1 MPINAWIAVAVTLG
15 CLVTLATTQFGTDL
29 VMMAGLTVLMLARI
43 ISPQDALSGFANE
56 SLLAIGALYV
66 LAAGLRET
74 GALNLLIKNIFGRP
88 RSATEAQARMML
100 PVAFMGAF
108 MNSTPLVATFLPYVS
123 DWARQCRISPSKL
136 MIPLSYAAIFG
147 GTCTLIGTSTN
158 LVVNGLLTQQAHL
171 PGMGFFQLAWIG
183 VPCAVIGITYV
194 LVVGRWLLPER
205 IPVFSQSQDA
215 REYTIEMMVA
225 MGSPLEGQTVQA
237 AGLRHLPGL
246 YLVEIERRGGEVIP
260 AAGPDEKLRGGDRL
274 VFAGVTESVADLQ
287 RIKGL
292 TPATDQVFKL
302 DAPRTAR
309 MLIEAV
315 VAPHCPV
322 VGKTI
327 REGQFRTV
335 YKAVVIAVARNG
347 RRIEGKIGDIVLR
360 EGDTLLLETDRDF
373 PTRHRNSRDFLLLHS
388 LEGAVVPRYDKSW
401 IAWGILLGLV
411 LVKGFNLLPLASIAF
426 LCAGLMIATRCC
438 SIAAARRSVNYEVLI
453 AIAAAFGIG
462 KALEVSGAATAIAH
476 GLVTLAHNDPFWLL
490 AAIYGGTMLLTEV
503 VTHNAAAVIVF
514 PIAFA
519 TTQSLG
525 LNFTPFVMAITMAA
539 SASFATP
546 IGYATNLMVYGPGG
560 YRFSDFLRFG
570 IPLNLM
576 MWAVTVTIIP
586 RVWPLVAA

>member
-1 MPINAWIAVAVTLG
+1 MSINAWISLAVTLV

-29 VMMAGLTVLMLARI
+29 VMMGGLTALMLARVVG
-43 ISPQDALSGFANE
+43 PQDALSGFANE
-56 SLLAIGALYV
+56 SLISIGALYV
-66 LAAGLRET
+66 VAAGLRET
-74 GALNLLIKNIFGRP
+74 GALNQVVGRIFGRP
-88 RSATEAQARMML
+88 KSPTEAQARMML

-183 VPCAVIGITYV
+183 VPCALIGIVYV
-194 LVVGRWLLPER
+194 LYVGRWLLPER
-205 IPVFSQSQDA
+205 IPVFSQAHDA

-225 MGSPLEGQTVQA
+225 RGSNLEGQTIAA
-237 AGLRHLPGL
+237 AGLRGLPGL
-246 YLVEIERRGGEVIP
+246 YLVEIEREGEVIP
-260 AAGPDEKLRGGDRL
+260 AAGPEEKLKGGDRL
-274 VFAGVTESVADLQ
+274 VFAGVTESVVDLQ

-315 VAPHCPV
+315 VAPNCPL

-335 YKAVVIAVARNG
+335 YKAVVIAVARHG
-347 RRIEGKIGDIVLR
+347 KRIEGKIGDIALR

-373 PTRHRNSRDFLLLHS
+373 PARHRNSRDFLLLHS
-388 LEGAVVPRYDKSW
+388 LEGAVVPRYDRSW
-401 IAWGILLGLV
+401 IAWSILLGLI
-411 LVKGFNLLPLASIAF
+411 LVKGFDLLPLSTTAF
-426 LCAGLMIATRCC
+426 LAAGLMIGTRCC
-438 SIAAARRSVNYEVLI
+438 SIATARRSVNYEVLI
-453 AIAAAFGIG
+453 AIGAAFGIG
-462 KALEVSGAATAIAH
+462 KGLEVSGAAATIAH
-476 GLVTLAHNDPFWLL
+476 GLLALAHNDPFWLL

-514 PIAFA
+514 PIALA
-519 TTQSLG
+519 TTQALG

-576 MWAVTVTIIP
+576 MWAVTVSIIP
-586 RVWPLVAA
+586 RVWAFH

>member
-29 VMMAGLTVLMLARI
+29 VMMAGLTVLMLAGI
-43 ISPQDALSGFANE
+43 IRPQDALSGFANE

-74 GALNLLIKNIFGRP
+74 GALNLVIRHIFGRP

-123 DWARQCRISPSKL
+123 DWARQSRISPSKL

-158 LVVNGLLTQQAHL
+158 LVVNGMLTEQAHL

-183 VPCAVIGITYV
+183 VPCALIGITYV
-194 LVVGRWLLPER
+194 LTVGRWLLPER
-205 IPVFSQSQDA
+205 IPVFAQSQDA

-225 MGSPLEGQTVQA
+225 MHSPLEGQTVQA

-246 YLVEIERRGGEVIP
+246 YLVEIERVGQVIP
-260 AAGPDEKLRGGDRL
+260 AAGPNEILRGGDRL

-315 VAPHCPV
+315 VAPNCPV

-373 PTRHRNSRDFLLLHS
+373 PARHRNSRDFLLLHS

-401 IAWGILLGLV
+401 IAWAILLSLV
-411 LVKGFNLLPLASIAF
+411 LVKGFNLLPLSTIAF

-462 KALEVSGAATAIAH
+462 KALEVSGAAAAIAH
-476 GLVTLAHNDPFWLL
+476 GLVALAHNDPFWLL
-490 AAIYGGTMLLTEV
+490 VAIYGGTMLLTEV

-519 TTQSLG
+519 TTQTLG

-570 IPLNLM
+570 VPLNLM

-586 RVWPLVAA
+586 HVWGFH

>member
-15 CLVTLATTQFGTDL
+15 CVVTLATTQFGTDL
-29 VMMAGLTVLMLARI
+29 VMMAGLTVLMLVGIVR
-43 ISPQDALSGFANE
+43 PQDALSGFSNE

-74 GALNLLIKNIFGRP
+74 GALNLVIRHIFGRP
-88 RSATEAQARMML
+88 RSPTEAQVRMML

-171 PGMGFFQLAWIG
+171 PGLGFFQLAWIG
-183 VPCAVIGITYV
+183 VPCAFIGITYV
-194 LVVGRWLLPER
+194 LTVGRWLLPER

-225 MGSPLEGQTVQA
+225 MHSPLEGKTVQA

-246 YLVEIERRGGEVIP
+246 YLVEIERAGEVIP
-260 AAGPDEKLRGGDRL
+260 AAGPNEVLRGGDRL

-315 VAPHCPV
+315 VAPNCPV

-373 PTRHRNSRDFLLLHS
+373 PARHRNSRDFLLLHS

-401 IAWGILLGLV
+401 IAWAILLGLV
-411 LVKGFNLLPLASIAF
+411 LVKGFNLLPLSTIAF

-438 SIAAARRSVNYEVLI
+438 SITAARRSVNYEVLI
-453 AIAAAFGIG
+453 AIGAAFGIG
-462 KALEVSGAATAIAH
+462 KALEVSGAAAAIAQ
-476 GLVTLAHNDPFWLL
+476 GLVALAHNDPFWLL
-490 AAIYGGTMLLTEV
+490 VAIYGGTMLLTEV

-514 PIAFA
+514 PIALA
-519 TTQSLG
+519 TTTSLG

-570 IPLNLM
+570 VPLNLL
-576 MWAVTVTIIP
+576 MWMATVIIIP
-586 RVWPLVAA
+586 RVWPLVG

>member
-29 VMMAGLTVLMLARI
+29 VMMAGLTLMMLAKVI
-43 ISPQDALSGFANE
+43 APQDALSGFANE
-56 SLLAIGALYV
+56 SLLSIGALYV

-74 GALNLLIKNIFGRP
+74 GALNQVVGRIFGRP
-88 RSATEAQARMML
+88 ASPTEAQARMML

-123 DWARQCRISPSKL
+123 DWARQCRLSPSKL

-158 LVVNGLLTQQAHL
+158 LVVNGMLTQQAHL

-215 REYTIEMMVA
+215 REYTIEMLVA
-225 MGSPLEGQTVQA
+225 MDSPLEGQTVQA

-246 YLVEIERRGGEVIP
+246 YLVEIERGGEVIP
-260 AAGPDEKLRGGDRL
+260 AAGPEEKLKGGDRL

-315 VAPHCPV
+315 VAPQCSI

-335 YKAVVIAVARNG
+335 YKAVIIAVARNG

-411 LVKGFNLLPLASIAF
+411 LAKGFNLLPLSTAAF
-426 LCAGLMIATRCC
+426 LAAGLMIATRCC

-453 AIAAAFGIG
+453 AIGAAFGIG
-462 KALEVSGAATAIAH
+462 KALEVSGAAGAVAH
-476 GLVTLAHNDPFWLL
+476 GLVALAHNDPFLL
-490 AAIYGGTMLLTEV
+490 LVTIYGGTMLLTEV

-514 PIAFA
+514 PIALA
-519 TTQSLG
+519 TTTSLG

-570 IPLNLM
+570 VPLNLM

-586 RVWPLVAA
+586 HVWPLVAA

>member
-1 MPINAWIAVAVTLG
+1 MAFNAWIAVTVTLG
-15 CLVTLATTQFGTDL
+15 CLAALALTQVGTDL
-29 VMMAGLTVLMLARI
+29 VMVAGLTALMLAKVI
-43 ISPQDALSGFANE
+43 GPQDALNGFANE
-56 SLLAIGALYV
+56 SLLSIGALYV
-66 LAAGLRET
+66 VAAGLRET
-74 GALNLLIKNIFGRP
+74 GALNQVVGKVFGRP
-88 RSATEAQARMML
+88 RSATVAQARMML

-108 MNSTPLVATFLPYVS
+108 MNSTPLVAAFLPYVS

-158 LVVNGLLTQQAHL
+158 LVVNGLLTGQAHL
-171 PGMGFFQLAWIG
+171 PGMGFFQLAWVG
-183 VPCAVIGITYV
+183 VPCALIGLAYV
-194 LVVGRWLLPER
+194 LYFGRWLLPER
-205 IPVFSQSQDA
+205 VPVFAQSQDA

-225 MGSPLEGQTVQA
+225 QHGPLVGHTVQA

-246 YLVEIERRGGEVIP
+246 YLIEIERGGEVIP
-260 AAGPDEKLRGGDRL
+260 AAGPNEVLKGGDRL
-274 VFAGVTESVADLQ
+274 VFAGVTESVLDLQ

-292 TPATDQVFKL
+292 SPATDQVFKL
-302 DAPRTAR
+302 DGPRTAR
-309 MLIEAV
+309 NLIEAV
-315 VAPHCPV
+315 VAQSSPM
-322 VGKTI
+322 VGKSI

-347 RRIEGKIGDIVLR
+347 RRIEGKIGDIELR
-360 EGDTLLLETDRDF
+360 AGDTLLLETDREF
-373 PTRHRNSRDFLLLHS
+373 PLRHRNSRDFLLLHT
-388 LEGAVVPRYDKSW
+388 LEGAAVPRHDRAFL
-401 IAWGILLGLV
+401 AWAILLGLV
-411 LVKGFNLLPLASIAF
+411 FAKGFNLLPLSTAAF
-426 LCAGLMIATRCC
+426 CAAGLMIATRC
-438 SIAAARRSVNYEVLI
+438 ITGAGARRSINFEVLI
-453 AIAAAFGIG
+453 AIGASFGIG
-462 KALEVSGAATAIAH
+462 KALEVSGAAGSIAH
-476 GLVTLAHNDPFWLL
+476 GLLALAHNDPFLL
-490 AAIYGGTMLLTEV
+490 LVAIYGGTMLLTEV

-514 PIAFA
+514 PIALA

-586 RVWPLVAA
+586 RVWPLVAN

>member
-1 MPINAWIAVAVTLG
+1 
-15 CLVTLATTQFGTDL
+15 
-29 VMMAGLTVLMLARI
+29 
-43 ISPQDALSGFANE
+43 
-56 SLLAIGALYV
+56 
-66 LAAGLRET
+66 
-74 GALNLLIKNIFGRP
+74 
-88 RSATEAQARMML
+88 MML

-123 DWARQCRISPSKL
+123 DWARQSRISPSKL

-183 VPCAVIGITYV
+183 VPCAFIGITYV
-194 LVVGRWLLPER
+194 LTVGRWLLPER

-225 MGSPLEGQTVQA
+225 MHSPLEGRTVQA

-246 YLVEIERRGGEVIP
+246 YLVEIERAGEVIP
-260 AAGPDEKLRGGDRL
+260 AAGPNEILRGGDRL

-315 VAPHCPV
+315 VAPNCPV

-373 PTRHRNSRDFLLLHS
+373 PARHRNSRDFLLLHS

-401 IAWGILLGLV
+401 IAWAILLGLV
-411 LVKGFNLLPLASIAF
+411 LVKGFNLLPLSTIAF

-453 AIAAAFGIG
+453 AIGAAFGIG
-462 KALEVSGAATAIAH
+462 KALEVSGAAAAIAH
-476 GLVTLAHNDPFWLL
+476 GLVALAHNDPFWLL
-490 AAIYGGTMLLTEV
+490 VAIYGGTMLLTEV

-514 PIAFA
+514 PIALA
-519 TTQSLG
+519 TTTSLG

-570 IPLNLM
+570 VPLNLM

-586 RVWPLVAA
+586 RVWPLVPG

>member
-1 MPINAWIAVAVTLG
+1 MGLNAWLAVAVTLG
-15 CLVTLATTQFGTDL
+15 CLATLATTQIGTDL
-29 VMMAGLTVLMLARI
+29 VMVGGLTVLMLTKVVA
-43 ISPQDALSGFANE
+43 PQDAIAGFSNE
-56 SLLAIGALYV
+56 SLLSIGALYV
-66 LAAGLRET
+66 VAAGLRET
-74 GALNLLIKNIFGRP
+74 GALNLLVGRVFGRP
-88 RSATEAQARMML
+88 KSATVAQARMML

-108 MNSTPLVATFLPYVS
+108 MNSTPLVAAFLPYVS

-158 LVVNGLLTQQAHL
+158 LVVNGLLTGQAHL

-183 VPCAVIGITYV
+183 VPCALLGLAYV

-205 IPVFSQSQDA
+205 IPVFAQSQDA

-225 MGSPLEGQTVQA
+225 KGGPLAGQTVQA

-246 YLVEIERRGGEVIP
+246 YLIEIEREGEVIP
-260 AAGPDEKLRGGDRL
+260 AAGPSEVLKDGDRL
-274 VFAGVTESVADLQ
+274 VFAGVTESVIDLQ

-292 TPATDQVFKL
+292 APATDQVFKL
-302 DAPRTAR
+302 SSPRTAR

-315 VAPHCPV
+315 VAPSCPL
-322 VGKTI
+322 VGKSI

-335 YKAVVIAVARNG
+335 YKAVVIAVARHG
-347 RRIEGKIGDIVLR
+347 KRIEGKIGNIELR
-360 EGDTLLLETDRDF
+360 AGDTLLLETDREF
-373 PTRHRNSRDFLLLHS
+373 PVRHRNSRDFLLLHT
-388 LEGAVVPRYDKSW
+388 LEGAVVLRHERALL
-401 IAWGILLGLV
+401 AWGILLGLI
-411 LVKGFNLLPLASIAF
+411 LAKGFNLLPLSTAAF
-426 LCAGLMIATRCC
+426 CAAGLMVATRCITG
-438 SIAAARRSVNYEVLI
+438 SAARRSINLEVLV
-453 AIAAAFGIG
+453 AIGASFGIG
-462 KALEVSGAATAIAH
+462 KALEVSGAAGAIAG
-476 GLVTLAHNDPFWLL
+476 GLVSFAHNDPLLLL

-514 PIAFA
+514 PIALA

-576 MWAVTVTIIP
+576 MWVVTVSIIP
-586 RVWPLVAA
+586 HVWGFH

>member
-1 MPINAWIAVAVTLG
+1 MPIDAWIAVAVTLG

-29 VMMAGLTVLMLARI
+29 VLMAGLTALMLAKVI
-43 ISPQDALSGFANE
+43 APQDALSGFANE
-56 SLLAIGALYV
+56 SLLSIGALYV

-74 GALNLLIKNIFGRP
+74 GALNQVVGRIFGRP
-88 RSATEAQARMML
+88 ASPTEAQARMML

-123 DWARQCRISPSKL
+123 DWARQSRLSPSKL

-158 LVVNGLLTQQAHL
+158 LVVNGMLTQQAHL

-183 VPCAVIGITYV
+183 LPCAFIGITYV

-205 IPVFSQSQDA
+205 IPVFSQAKDA

-246 YLVEIERRGGEVIP
+246 YLVEIERSGEVIP

-287 RIKGL
+287 RIQGL

-315 VAPHCPV
+315 VAPQCSI

-327 REGQFRTV
+327 REGQFRTI

-388 LEGAVVPRYDKSW
+388 LEGTVVPRYDKSW
-401 IAWGILLGLV
+401 MAWGILLGLV
-411 LVKGFNLLPLASIAF
+411 LAKGFNLLPLSTAAF
-426 LCAGLMIATRCC
+426 LAAGLMIATRCC

-453 AIAAAFGIG
+453 AIGAAFGIG
-462 KALEVSGAATAIAH
+462 RALEVSGAATAVAH
-476 GLVTLAHNDPFWLL
+476 GLLALAHNDPFWLL
-490 AAIYGGTMLLTEV
+490 VAIYGGTMLLTEV
-503 VTHNAAAVIVF
+503 VTHNAAAAIVF
-514 PIAFA
+514 PIALA
-519 TTQSLG
+519 TTASLG

>member
-1 MPINAWIAVAVTLG
+1 MALNAWISLAVTLA
-15 CLVTLATTQFGTDL
+15 CLLTLATTQLGTDL
-29 VMMAGLTVLMLARI
+29 VMMGGLTVLMLAGVI
-43 ISPQDALSGFANE
+43 GPTDALAGFANE
-56 SLLAIGALYV
+56 SLISIGALYV

-74 GALNLLIKNIFGRP
+74 GALNQLVGRIFGHP
-88 RSATEAQARMML
+88 QSATVAQARMML

-108 MNSTPLVATFLPYVS
+108 MNSTPLVASFLPYVS

-183 VPCAVIGITYV
+183 VPCALLGIAYV
-194 LVVGRWLLPER
+194 LYMGRWLLPER
-205 IPVFSQSQDA
+205 IPVFSLDQDA
-215 REYTIEMMVA
+215 REYTVEMMVA
-225 MGSPLEGQTVQA
+225 KNSPLVGQTVAA
-237 AGLRHLPGL
+237 AGLRGLPGL
-246 YLVEIERRGGEVIP
+246 YLVEIDRGGEVIP
-260 AAGPDEKLRGGDRL
+260 AAGPDETLKGGDRL
-274 VFAGVTESVADLQ
+274 VFAGVTESVVDLQ

-292 TPATDQVFKL
+292 TPATNQVFKL

-309 MLIEAV
+309 TLIEAV
-315 VAPHCPV
+315 VAPNCPL
-322 VGKTI
+322 VGKTV

-335 YKAVVIAVARNG
+335 YKAVVIAVARHG
-347 RRIEGKIGDIVLR
+347 KRIKGKIGDIVLR
-360 EGDTLLLETDRDF
+360 GGDTLLLETDREF
-373 PTRHRNSRDFLLLHS
+373 PGRHRNSRDFLLLHM
-388 LEGAVVPRYDKSW
+388 LEGSVVPRHERSW
-401 IAWGILLGLV
+401 IAWSILLGLV
-411 LVKGFNLLPLASIAF
+411 LVKGFNLLPLSTVAF
-426 LCAGLMIATRCC
+426 LAAGLMIATRCV

-453 AIAAAFGIG
+453 AIGASFGIG
-462 KALEVSGAATAIAH
+462 RALETSGAASVIAH
-476 GLVTLAHNDPFWLL
+476 GLLALAHDDPLWLL
-490 AAIYGGTMLLTEV
+490 VAIYGGTMLLTEV

-514 PIAFA
+514 PIALA
-519 TTQSLG
+519 TTQALG
-525 LNFTPFVMAITMAA
+525 LSFTPFVMAITMAA

-586 RVWPLVAA
+586 RVWPLVRA

>member
-15 CLVTLATTQFGTDL
+15 CLYTLATTQFGTDL
-29 VMMAGLTVLMLARI
+29 VMMAGLTLLMLAGVVK
-43 ISPQDALSGFANE
+43 PQDALSGFANE

-74 GALNLLIKNIFGRP
+74 GALNLVIRNIFGRP

-123 DWARQCRISPSKL
+123 DWARQNRISPSKL

-183 VPCAVIGITYV
+183 VPCALIGITYV

-205 IPVFSQSQDA
+205 IPVFAQSQDA

-225 MGSPLEGQTVQA
+225 MGSPLEGRSVQA

-246 YLVEIERRGGEVIP
+246 YLVEIERRGEVIP
-260 AAGPDEKLRGGDRL
+260 AAGPNEILRGGDRL

-411 LVKGFNLLPLASIAF
+411 LVKGFNLLPLSTVAF
-426 LCAGLMIATRCC
+426 LAAGLMIATRCC
-438 SIAAARRSVNYEVLI
+438 SIVAARRSVNYEVLI
-453 AIAAAFGIG
+453 AIGAAFGIG
-462 KALEVSGAATAIAH
+462 KALEVSGAAGAIAH
-476 GLVTLAHNDPFWLL
+476 GLVALAHDNPYLLL

-514 PIAFA
+514 PIALA

-576 MWAVTVTIIP
+576 MWVVTVTIIP
-586 RVWPLVAA
+586 HVWPLVAA

>member
-1 MPINAWIAVAVTLG
+1 MPINAWIAVVVTLG
-15 CLVTLATTQFGTDL
+15 CLITLATTQFGTDL
-29 VMMAGLTVLMLARI
+29 VMMAGLTLLMLLGI
-43 ISPQDALSGFANE
+43 VKPQDALSGFAND

-74 GALNLLIKNIFGRP
+74 GALNLVIRNIFGRP
-88 RSATEAQARMML
+88 RSPTEAQARMML

-183 VPCAVIGITYV
+183 VPCAFIGIAYV

-205 IPVFSQSQDA
+205 IPVFAQSQDA

-225 MGSPLEGQTVQA
+225 MNSPLEGQTVQA

-246 YLVEIERRGGEVIP
+246 YLVEIERAGEVIP
-260 AAGPDEKLRGGDRL
+260 AAGPEEKLRGGDRL

-327 REGQFRTV
+327 REGQFRTI
-335 YKAVVIAVARNG
+335 YNAVVIAVARNG
-347 RRIEGKIGDIVLR
+347 KRIEGKIGNIVLR

-373 PTRHRNSRDFLLLHS
+373 PARHRNSRDFLLLHS

-401 IAWGILLGLV
+401 IAWGILLALV
-411 LVKGFNLLPLASIAF
+411 LVKGFNLLPLATIAF

-462 KALEVSGAATAIAH
+462 KALEVSGAAAAIAH

-490 AAIYGGTMLLTEV
+490 VAIYGGTMLLTEV

-514 PIAFA
+514 PIALA

-570 IPLNLM
+570 VPLNLM
-576 MWAVTVTIIP
+576 MWVVTVTIIP
-586 RVWPLVAA
+586 RVWPLVAT

>member
-1 MPINAWIAVAVTLG
+1 MALNGWIAVAVTLG
-15 CLVTLATTQFGTDL
+15 CLATLALTQVGTDL
-29 VMMAGLTVLMLARI
+29 VMVAGLTVLMLAKVVA
-43 ISPQDALSGFANE
+43 PQDALNGFANE
-56 SLLAIGALYV
+56 SLLSIGALYV
-66 LAAGLRET
+66 VAAGLRET
-74 GALNLLIKNIFGRP
+74 GALNQVVGRVFGRP
-88 RSATEAQARMML
+88 RSATVAQARMML

-108 MNSTPLVATFLPYVS
+108 MNSTPLVAAFLPYVS

-158 LVVNGLLTQQAHL
+158 LVVNGLLTGQAHL
-171 PGMGFFQLAWIG
+171 PGMGFFQLAWVG
-183 VPCAVIGITYV
+183 VPCALIGLAYV
-194 LVVGRWLLPER
+194 LYFGRWLLPER
-205 IPVFSQSQDA
+205 VPVFAQAQDA

-225 MGSPLEGQTVQA
+225 EHGPLVGHTVQA

-246 YLVEIERRGGEVIP
+246 YLIEIERGGEVIP
-260 AAGPDEKLRGGDRL
+260 AAGPNEVLKGGDRL
-274 VFAGVTESVADLQ
+274 VFAGVTESVLDLQ

-292 TPATDQVFKL
+292 SPATDQVFKL
-302 DAPRTAR
+302 DGPRTAR
-309 MLIEAV
+309 NLIEAV
-315 VAPHCPV
+315 VAPSSPM
-322 VGKTI
+322 VGKSI

-347 RRIEGKIGDIVLR
+347 RRIEGKIGDIELR
-360 EGDTLLLETDRDF
+360 AGDTLLLETDREF
-373 PTRHRNSRDFLLLHS
+373 PLRHRNSRDFLLLHT
-388 LEGAVVPRYDKSW
+388 LEGAAVPRHDRAFL
-401 IAWGILLGLV
+401 AWAILLGLI
-411 LVKGFNLLPLASIAF
+411 LAKGFNLVPLSTAAF
-426 LCAGLMIATRCC
+426 CAAGLMIATRC
-438 SIAAARRSVNYEVLI
+438 ITGTVARRSINFEVLI
-453 AIAAAFGIG
+453 AIGASFGIG
-462 KALEVSGAATAIAH
+462 KALEASGAAGSIAH
-476 GLVTLAHNDPFWLL
+476 GLLAFAHNDPFWLL
-490 AAIYGGTMLLTEV
+490 VAIYGGTMLLTEV

-514 PIAFA
+514 PIALA

-586 RVWPLVAA
+586 RVWPLVAG

>member
-29 VMMAGLTVLMLARI
+29 VMMAGLTALMLARVI
-43 ISPQDALSGFANE
+43 APQDALSGFANE
-56 SLLAIGALYV
+56 SLLSIGALYV

-74 GALNLLIKNIFGRP
+74 GALNQVVGRIFGRP
-88 RSATEAQARMML
+88 ASPTEAQARMML

-123 DWARQCRISPSKL
+123 DWARQSRLSPSKL

-158 LVVNGLLTQQAHL
+158 LVVNGMLTQQAHL

-183 VPCAVIGITYV
+183 LPCAFIGITYV

-205 IPVFSQSQDA
+205 IPVFSQAKDA

-246 YLVEIERRGGEVIP
+246 YLVEIERGGEVIP

-315 VAPHCPV
+315 VAPQCSI

-327 REGQFRTV
+327 REGQFRTI

-360 EGDTLLLETDRDF
+360 GGDTLLLETDRDF
-373 PTRHRNSRDFLLLHS
+373 PARHRNSRDFLLLHS
-388 LEGAVVPRYDKSW
+388 LEGTVVPRYDKSW

-411 LVKGFNLLPLASIAF
+411 LAKGFNLLPLSTAAF
-426 LCAGLMIATRCC
+426 LAAGLMIATRCC

-453 AIAAAFGIG
+453 AIGAAFGIG
-462 KALEVSGAATAIAH
+462 KALEVSGAATAVAH
-476 GLVTLAHNDPFWLL
+476 GLLALAHNDPFWLL
-490 AAIYGGTMLLTEV
+490 VAIYGGTMLLTEV
-503 VTHNAAAVIVF
+503 VTHNAAAAIVF
-514 PIAFA
+514 PIALA
-519 TTQSLG
+519 TTASLG

>member
-1 MPINAWIAVAVTLG
+1 MALNAWISLAVTLA
-15 CLVTLATTQFGTDL
+15 CLVTLATTQLGTDL
-29 VMMAGLTVLMLARI
+29 VMMGGLTVLMLAQVI
-43 ISPQDALSGFANE
+43 GPTDALSGFANE
-56 SLLAIGALYV
+56 SLISIGALYI

-74 GALNLLIKNIFGRP
+74 GALNQVVGRVFGRP
-88 RSATEAQARMML
+88 KTATEAQARMML

-108 MNSTPLVATFLPYVS
+108 MNSTPLVASFLPYVS
-123 DWARQCRISPSKL
+123 DWARQCRLSPSKL

-171 PGMGFFQLAWIG
+171 PGMGFFQLAWVG
-183 VPCAVIGITYV
+183 VPCALLGIAYV
-194 LVVGRWLLPER
+194 LYVGRWLLPER
-205 IPVFSQSQDA
+205 IPVFGQSPDA
-215 REYTIEMMVA
+215 REYTVEMMVA
-225 MGSPLEGQTVQA
+225 KGSPLEGQTIAA
-237 AGLRHLPGL
+237 AGLRGLPGL
-246 YLVEIERRGGEVIP
+246 YLVEIERNGEVIP
-260 AAGPDEKLRGGDRL
+260 AAGPEERLKGGDRL
-274 VFAGVTESVADLQ
+274 VFAGVTASVVDLQ

-292 TPATDQVFKL
+292 VPATDQVFKL

-315 VAPHCPV
+315 VAPNCPL

-327 REGQFRTV
+327 REGQFRTL
-335 YKAVVIAVARNG
+335 YKAVVIAVARHG
-347 RRIEGKIGDIVLR
+347 KRIEGKIGDIVLR
-360 EGDTLLLETDRDF
+360 EGDTLLLETDREF
-373 PTRHRNSRDFLLLHS
+373 PGRHRDSRDFLLLHS
-388 LEGAVVPRYDKSW
+388 LEGAVVPRHERSW

-411 LVKGFNLLPLASIAF
+411 LTKGFNLLPLSTTAF
-426 LCAGLMIATRCC
+426 LAAGLMIATRCV
-438 SIAAARRSVNYEVLI
+438 SLATARRSVNYEVLI
-453 AIAAAFGIG
+453 AIGAAFGIG
-462 KALEVSGAATAIAH
+462 RALEASGAAATIAH
-476 GLVTLAHNDPFWLL
+476 GLLALAHNDPLWLL

-514 PIAFA
+514 PIALA
-519 TTQSLG
+519 TTQALG

-586 RVWPLVAA
+586 RVWPLVTN